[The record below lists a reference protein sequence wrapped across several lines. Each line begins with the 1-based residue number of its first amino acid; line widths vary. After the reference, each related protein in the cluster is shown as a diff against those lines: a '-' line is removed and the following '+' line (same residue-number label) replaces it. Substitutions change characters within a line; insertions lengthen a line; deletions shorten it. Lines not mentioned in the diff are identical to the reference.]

1 MGFMQGKRILVTG
14 ARNKWSIGW
23 HCALAAMREGAE
35 VAFSVY
41 GEREESE
48 VRKML
53 AELDAGDRLIAHC
66 DATNPEQVDA
76 LMAAVGERFGGGLD
90 GLVHSMAFA
99 KREDLQGDFVS
110 TSAEGFGIA
119 MEASA
124 YTLVALARAARP
136 LMRAAG
142 GGGIVTLTYLGS
154 ERAVPG
160 YNVMGVAKA
169 ALESSVR
176 YLAADLGP
184 ENIRVNAVSAGPIRT
199 LAASGVAG
207 LREMISQV
215 AERSPLKRAVE
226 QPEVADACAFLLSD
240 LARGIT
246 GEVLYVDA
254 GYHIMGL

>member
-1 MGFMQGKRILVTG
+1 
-14 ARNKWSIGW
+14 
-23 HCALAAMREGAE
+23 
-35 VAFSVY
+35 
-41 GEREESE
+41 
-48 VRKML
+48 
-53 AELDAGDRLIAHC
+53 
-66 DATNPEQVDA
+66 
-76 LMAAVGERFGGGLD
+76 
-90 GLVHSMAFA
+90 
-99 KREDLQGDFVS
+99 
-110 TSAEGFGIA
+110 
-119 MEASA
+119 
-124 YTLVALARAARP
+124 
-136 LMRAAG
+136 
-142 GGGIVTLTYLGS
+142 
-154 ERAVPG
+154 
-160 YNVMGVAKA
+160 
-169 ALESSVR
+169 VR